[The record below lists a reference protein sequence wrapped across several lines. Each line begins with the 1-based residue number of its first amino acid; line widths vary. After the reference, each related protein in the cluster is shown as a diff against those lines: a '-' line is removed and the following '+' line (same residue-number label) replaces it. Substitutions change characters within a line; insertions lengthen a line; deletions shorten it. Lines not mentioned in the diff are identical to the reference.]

1 MKKQICRIWSV
12 MLLTLLCMGVFSVSA
27 LADGVI
33 ATATIPVTVTVS
45 GEEGTLETDIPQ
57 ETYTFVLT
65 ALNGAPAPEND
76 TVTITGA
83 ESAFFSIDY
92 ERVGVYEYTLTQDS
106 SALSGE
112 NSTCG
117 DRGNYDPSV
126 YYVTV
131 TVQNLTDGSIGV
143 IVAAHKDSTTGD
155 KTDTEFVNT
164 YDPVSYPSLNV
175 VKTAKVSDD
184 YKAAAGD
191 TISYEIVVTNNGNV
205 AVNNITVKDDLTGE
219 SWSIDSLDV
228 NESETF
234 TTSYVVTEADVVA
247 GSVKNVATASGTDP
261 DGTPTEGEGSDEV
274 PTEDPIAHMTVTKTT
289 TSTPADGKAYQPGE
303 TITYQITVTND
314 GNLTITDI
322 TVTDE
327 LTGNSGTDA
336 WTVASLAPGE
346 SETFTAEY
354 TVTEADGKAGSVTNT
369 ATATGTSPD
378 PDQSTVTADPGTT
391 TDPTAPTPETES
403 ESESETEAAATSPQT
418 GDNSPIEMY
427 TVLMV
432 LALAVIAG
440 LMVYNK
446 KRKAE

>member
-1 MKKQICRIWSV
+1 MKKHSCKIWSL
-12 MLLTLLCMGVFSVSA
+12 MLAALLCMALLPVSVFAAGSA
-27 LADGVI
+27 LV
-33 ATATIPVTVTVS
+33 TATVPVSVTVG
-45 GEEGTLETDIPQ
+45 GEEGTLESDIPL
-57 ETYTFVLT
+57 EDYTFKLT
-65 ALNGAPAPEND
+65 ALDGAPMPDSDTITINGEGQAVFTID
-76 TVTITGA
+76 FQKVGYYQYTVT
-83 ESAFFSIDY
+83 
-92 ERVGVYEYTLTQDS
+92 QDA
-106 SALSGE
+106 SALTNE
-112 NSTCG
+112 
-117 DRGNYDPSV
+117 RGNYDDAV

-131 TVQNLTDGSIGV
+131 MVMNTDDGDLGYV
-143 IVAAHKDSTTGD
+143 VTAYRDTTTGE
-155 KTDTEFVNT
+155 KCEIEFNNT
-164 YDPVSYPSLNV
+164 YDPVAYPSLNV
-175 VKTAKVSDD
+175 VKTAKVADD

-191 TISYEIVVTNNGNV
+191 TISYEIVVTNSGNV
-205 AVNNITVKDDLTGE
+205 TVNNITVKDDLTGE
-219 SWSIDSLDV
+219 SWSIDSLAV

-354 TVTEADGKAGSVTNT
+354 TVTEADGKTGSVTNT

-427 TVLMV
+427 TVVMV